1 MRINHLLPALFIASL
16 MLGCFS
22 GSDSLEKTEK
32 INNDRIDKQAV
43 ALSDD
48 AKKEAKEVAKKM
60 VQLSNSGHTEYEL
73 SKIALTKA
81 TNPEVRAYAQ
91 RVMNDHQADDRTLQ
105 SLAKQMN
112 VTLPAELAD
121 ESKDHLSKLTDMT
134 KGTAFDL
141 QYLDFM
147 KDLNDDGIDAADDL
161 KDNAPNDA
169 VKSFAKKLLDDDKT
183 HKEQSRELKN
193 VLD

>member
-1 MRINHLLPALFIASL
+1 MKANHLLPALFMVSL
-16 MLGCFS
+16 LLGCFS
-22 GSDSLEKTEK
+22 GSDSLEKAEK
-32 INNDRIDKQAV
+32 INNDRIDRQAV
-43 ALSDD
+43 AMSDD

-60 VQLSNSGHTEYEL
+60 VELSNSGHTEYEL
-73 SKIALTKA
+73 SKVALTKA

-112 VTLPAELAD
+112 LTLPTELSPRSND
-121 ESKDHLSKLTDMT
+121 QLSKLSDMS

-141 QYLDFM
+141 QYLTFM
-147 KDLNDDGIDAADDL
+147 VDLNDDALDDADDL
-161 KDNAPNDA
+161 KDDAPNDA
-169 VKSFAKKLLDDDKT
+169 VKSYAKKLLSDDKK